1 MKRNGF
7 FARGKERAMVAV
19 AAAAVLGAV
28 TAQQSDAQPANRVSA
43 ADRVVELVNA
53 ERAAA
58 GCGAVKVD
66 ARAQSAAQAHA
77 DDMAAR
83 GYYDHVSPDGRDV
96 GDRLDAAGY
105 PWRRVA
111 ENIHRG
117 PASPEEAMRDWL
129 HSPAHRA
136 NIVNCELVDL
146 GVGVNSGGTGPYWVQ
161 VFATP

>member
-1 MKRNGF
+1 MKRSF
-7 FARGKERAMVAV
+7 FARGKERALVAC
-19 AAAAVLGAV
+19 AAAAVLAAV

-53 ERAAA
+53 ERAGA

-66 ARAQSAAQAHA
+66 GRAQSAAQSHA

-83 GYYDHVSPDGRDV
+83 DYYDHVSPEGRDA

-111 ENIHRG
+111 ENIHKG
-117 PASPEEAMRDWL
+117 PTTPEDAMRDWMN
-129 HSPAHRA
+129 SPGHRA
-136 NIVNCELVDL
+136 NILNCELHDL
-146 GVGVNSGGTGPYWVQ
+146 GVGVNTSGSYWVQ
-161 VFATP
+161 VFASP